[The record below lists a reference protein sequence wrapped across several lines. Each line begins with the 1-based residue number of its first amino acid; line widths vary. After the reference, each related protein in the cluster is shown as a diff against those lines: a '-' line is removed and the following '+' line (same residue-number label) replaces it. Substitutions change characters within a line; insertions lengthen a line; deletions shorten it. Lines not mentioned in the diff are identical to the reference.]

1 MCDEFQMLLDVSA
14 PFKAPLKTI
23 IGVVGL
29 GYVGLPLLVELSKNF
44 ESIGYDIN
52 QQRVSYLQK
61 GLDTNREI
69 DEVELK
75 ESSARFSSL
84 EADLKFC
91 NLIIVTVPT
100 PVDAKN
106 HPDLMPLKKAMSAIA
121 RHIKKNDIIVLE
133 STVYPGVTENICGAI
148 LQEESGLVCN
158 RDFFIGYSPERVNPG
173 DRTNTISRITKVVS
187 AQNNEVLNYLADV
200 YGSINNQNIFKAKT
214 IKAAEAAKVIE
225 NAQRDINIAFINEI
239 TKILNSENIQIYD
252 VLEASRTKWNF
263 LDFKPGLVGGHCIG
277 VDPYYLTFYSD
288 KMGVAPDVIAAGRA
302 INDSMSEYISGYI
315 TKNLRAHNKDA
326 KKILLLGFS
335 FKENVNDVR
344 NTKVYELYCSL
355 KAEGFD
361 VDIYDPL
368 IKQDHLSEYPNLI
381 MQDMSNGLKYDLVA
395 LCVPHNVFSEK
406 RDYLLSSFLN
416 EDGVIF
422 DLKAAWKSDVELG
435 ILGNNYFT
443 L

>member
-1 MCDEFQMLLDVSA
+1 MLLDTSMA
-14 PFKAPLKTI
+14 FNAPLKTI
-23 IGVVGL
+23 IAVVGL

-52 QQRVSYLQK
+52 LQRVADLQK
-61 GLDTNREI
+61 GQDTNREI
-69 DEVELK
+69 DDAELK
-75 ESSARFSSL
+75 KSSARFSSL
-84 EADLKFC
+84 EADLKLC

-100 PVDAKN
+100 PVDDKN
-106 HPDLMPLKKAMSAIA
+106 QPDLTPLKKSMSTIA
-121 RHIKKNDIIVLE
+121 RHLKKNDVIVLE

-148 LQEESGLVCN
+148 LEEESGLVCN
-158 RDFFIGYSPERVNPG
+158 QDFFIGYSPERVNPG
-173 DRTNTISRITKVVS
+173 DRTNTIDCITKVVS
-187 AQNNEVLNYLADV
+187 AQNNEVLNYLAYI

-252 VLEASRTKWNF
+252 VLEASKTKWNF

-277 VDPYYLTFYSD
+277 VDPYYLTFYSE
-288 KMGVAPDVIAAGRA
+288 KMGVSPDVIAAGRST
-302 INDSMSEYISGYI
+302 NDSMSKYISDYI

-326 KKILLLGFS
+326 KRILLLGFT

-344 NTKVYELYCSL
+344 NTKVYELYGSL

-361 VDIYDPL
+361 VGVYDPF
-368 IKQDHLSEYPNLI
+368 INQDHLSEYPDLV
-381 MQDMSNGLKYDLVA
+381 MQDIQNGLKYDLVA
-395 LCVPHNVFSEK
+395 LCVPHNIFSEK
-406 RDYLLSSFLN
+406 RDYYLSSFLN

-422 DLKAAWKSDVELG
+422 DLKAAWKRDGESGL
-435 ILGNNYFT
+435 LGNSYFT